1 MIEGDALLGESV
13 FKTPGAWRARRAEK
27 ERMCFFNCYDVYG
40 CFSWF
45 VLLFFNCNIWM
56 GLVENLIDDIYW
68 VKIKIEWLIKCNLIV
83 NKF

>member
-1 MIEGDALLGESV
+1 
-13 FKTPGAWRARRAEK
+13 
-27 ERMCFFNCYDVYG
+27 
-40 CFSWF
+40 
-45 VLLFFNCNIWM
+45 M